1 MDMKLSK
8 FLRSCVVMMTCTG
21 MLSAQL
27 AQAAG
32 AATQETSATR
42 TIAPQHQIQ
51 DVSLQDHGVFSGTVL
66 DKSGA
71 PRASVPVAVSRQSQV
86 VARTETDAS
95 GRFTVQ
101 GLTGGV
107 YEVRTPVGSGVYRL
121 WAPRTAPP
129 AAHSI
134 ATVTSD
140 QAVVRAQMGLQ
151 NGGSALSWLANP
163 WVLAGVVAAA
173 IAIPLALDDDDAS

>member
-1 MDMKLSK
+1 MKLSK
-8 FLRSCVVMMTCTG
+8 FLRGCVVMMTCTG

-32 AATQETSATR
+32 APTQQTTATGVAT
-42 TIAPQHQIQ
+42 PQLKIQ
-51 DVSLQDHGVFSGTVL
+51 DVSLHDHGVFTGTVL

-71 PRASVPVAVSRQSQV
+71 ARASVPVAVSRQGQV

-95 GRFTVQ
+95 GRFAVQ

-107 YEVRTPVGSGVYRL
+107 YEVQTPVGSGVYRL

-129 AAHSI
+129 AAHSM
-134 ATVTSD
+134 AMVTSD
-140 QAVVRAQMGLQ
+140 QSVVRAQMSLQ
-151 NGGSALSWLANP
+151 NGGSAFSWLANP

>member
-1 MDMKLSK
+1 MKLSK
-8 FLRSCVVMMTCTG
+8 FLRGCVMVATCTG

-32 AATQETSATR
+32 NPAVTPVAQAAAAR
-42 TIAPQHQIQ
+42 PKVQ
-51 DVSLQDHGVFSGTVL
+51 DVALQDRGVFSGAVV
-66 DKSGA
+66 DQNGA
-71 PRASVPVAVSRQSQV
+71 ARGSVPVTISKQGEV
-86 VARTETDAS
+86 VAQTETDAA
-95 GRFTVQ
+95 GRFSVQ

-107 YEVRTPVGSGVYRL
+107 YEVKTPVGSGVYRL

-129 AAHSI
+129 AAQSV
-134 ATVTSD
+134 AMVMPD
-140 QAVVRAQMGLQ
+140 NVVRAQLGL
-151 NGGSALSWLANP
+151 NNGSAFGWLANP